1 MKYSIIK
8 HQRHRKIGR
17 ISLNEQCCKEI
28 WTFTYKPCKKS
39 YLSYQTT
46 YLKHA
51 ENYKYLAHA
60 QKWLMRLNNA
70 LITKAPLQLALGCV
84 HIETDHQSN
93 EGGTNDVQG
102 RPPRRRGFT
111 PTQSLWGARRSGCK
125 DVVSWKDGIFFMI
138 QFTIHCIFKFQFQK
152 LELGLFFMVC
162 NI

>member
-102 RPPRRRGFT
+102 RPPRRRGFA

-125 DVVSWKDGIFFMI
+125 DVVSWKDGIFLWFNL
-138 QFTIHCIFKFQFQK
+138 QFIAFLSSNFK
-152 LELGLFFMVC
+152 
-162 NI
+162 N